1 MRSVHFTYSKW
12 RIYKFEGYRTLYLQ
26 VFQRKKLSHRTTEWS
41 VLGWSLGRR
50 QKRADD
56 DAFTE
61 NKGSITR
68 RGGMTDSVRLV
79 WVGSMHRRA
88 DIREAMTTLT
98 YMKHNTS
105 EQHVE
110 LTLRGR
116 RDMKSMEKI
125 VMVRYSQPFRPNNG
139 SIAISLYWTYHFRRW
154 QHQLRPCWKRVALN
168 AKEIGWSL
176 LQGDINEKWSNSL
189 IDVTSRRRE
198 GG

>member
-1 MRSVHFTYSKW
+1 M
-12 RIYKFEGYRTLYLQ
+12 
-26 VFQRKKLSHRTTEWS
+26 
-41 VLGWSLGRR
+41 GRP

-68 RGGMTDSVRLV
+68 RAGMTDSVRLV

-125 VMVRYSQPFRPNNG
+125 MSWFDTHNPFDLTTEALR
-139 SIAISLYWTYHFRRW
+139 SLY
-154 QHQLRPCWKRVALN
+154 
-168 AKEIGWSL
+168 IGL
-176 LQGDINEKWSNSL
+176 TTLEGYNINCDHAENVWL
-189 IDVTSRRRE
+189 
-198 GG
+198 